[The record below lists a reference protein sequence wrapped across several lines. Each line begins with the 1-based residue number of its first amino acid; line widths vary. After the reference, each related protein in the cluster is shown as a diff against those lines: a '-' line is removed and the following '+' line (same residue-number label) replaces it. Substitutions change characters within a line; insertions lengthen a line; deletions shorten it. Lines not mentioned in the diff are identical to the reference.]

1 MRPGAQLPFL
11 RRRAIQIGPVPPAPA
26 ARIPPQ
32 IPFIIGNEACERFSF
47 YGMRNILTV
56 FLIDWL
62 LRNHLPAQGE
72 REASAKAGFHLFVFG
87 VYFTPLLGGFLADR
101 FLGKYRTILYI
112 SLLYCAGHACLALFP
127 DDRTGFYAGLVLIA
141 LGSGGI
147 KPCVSALVGD
157 QFTDENKQ
165 LVNKVFAVFYW
176 SINLGSFFASLLIPK
191 TLRLYG
197 PSVAFGIPGVL
208 MGIATLVFWL
218 GRNYYV
224 IVPPT
229 RRDPHSF
236 LAVVRSALRS
246 RGQGGRFLD
255 GARGEHPEEAVEGVK
270 AVFRVLSIFAFI
282 PFFWM
287 LFDQKASTWVVQAR
301 SMNLRI
307 GSWTFEPA
315 QMQLVNPALV
325 MILIPITTG
334 FVYPLFKRL
343 GWELTPLRR
352 MPIGMALGATSF
364 VAAGILNLPV
374 AAGERISVL
383 WQILPYVVLT
393 VGEIL
398 VSVTGLEFA
407 YTQAPLTM
415 KSVIQSFWNL
425 TTAAAN
431 LAVALASALAFFQ
444 GTALFFYY
452 AAFAYLAAL
461 GLALVARR
469 YKVIDW
475 YQRAPAER
483 TATRGATVAEP
494 A

>member
-1 MRPGAQLPFL
+1 MPR
-11 RRRAIQIGPVPPAPA
+11 
-26 ARIPPQ
+26 Q

-62 LRNHLPAQGE
+62 LRNDVPGQSQ
-72 REASAKAGFHLFVFG
+72 REASAKFVFHMFVFG

-101 FLGKYRTILYI
+101 FLGKYRTVLYI
-112 SLLYCAGHACLALFP
+112 SLLYCAGHACLAIFHDHP
-127 DDRTGFYAGLVLIA
+127 MGFYAGLVLIA

-157 QFTDENKQ
+157 QFTAENKH
-165 LVNKVFAVFYW
+165 LVNKVFAIFYW
-176 SINLGSFFASLLIPK
+176 SINLGSFFASMLIPK
-191 TLRLYG
+191 TLRLFG
-197 PSVAFGIPGVL
+197 PAVAFGIPGIL
-208 MGIATLVFWL
+208 MGIATLIFWL
-218 GRNYYV
+218 GRNQYV
-224 IVPPT
+224 KVPPT
-229 RRDPHSF
+229 GKNPHSF
-236 LAVVRSALRS
+236 VAVVRSALRN
-246 RGQGGRFLD
+246 RGRVGSFLD
-255 GARGEHPEEAVEGVK
+255 GARIEHPDEAVEGVK

-301 SMNLRI
+301 SMDLRV
-307 GSWTFEPA
+307 GSWNFEPS

-325 MILIPITTG
+325 MLLIPVTTG
-334 FVYPLFKRL
+334 IVYPFFQRL

-364 VAAGILNLPV
+364 VIAGLLNVPV
-374 AAGERISVL
+374 ASGEKISVV
-383 WQILPYVVLT
+383 WQVVPYVVLT

-431 LAVALASALAFFQ
+431 LLVALATAYVFFT

-452 AAFAYLAAL
+452 AGFAYLAAA

-469 YKVIDW
+469 YKVVEW
-475 YQRAPAER
+475 YQRAPVAQPIQRE
-483 TATRGATVAEP
+483 TPFAEP

>member
-1 MRPGAQLPFL
+1 M
-11 RRRAIQIGPVPPAPA
+11 
-26 ARIPPQ
+26 PPQ

-62 LRNHLPAQGE
+62 LRNQVPAQSE
-72 REASAKAGFHLFVFG
+72 REASAKAVFHLFVFG

-101 FLGKYRTILYI
+101 FLGKYRTVLYI
-112 SLLYCAGHACLALFP
+112 SLLYCLGHACLAMFH
-127 DDRTGFYAGLVLIA
+127 DDPKGFYAGLVLIA

-157 QFTDENKQ
+157 QFTAENKH
-165 LVNKVFAVFYW
+165 LVNKVFAIFYW

-191 TLRLYG
+191 TLRLFG
-197 PSVAFGIPGVL
+197 PAVAFGIPGIL
-208 MGIATLVFWL
+208 MGIATVVFWL
-218 GRNYYV
+218 GRNQYV
-224 IVPPT
+224 KVPPT
-229 RRDPHSF
+229 GENPHSF
-236 LAVVRSALRS
+236 VQVVLSAWRNRRRAGS
-246 RGQGGRFLD
+246 FLD
-255 GARGEHPEEAVEGVK
+255 GARSEHPEEAVEGVK
-270 AVFRVLSIFAFI
+270 AVFRVLSIFAFV

-301 SMNLRI
+301 SMDLHVGPWN
-307 GSWTFEPA
+307 FEPA

-325 MILIPITTG
+325 MLLIPFTTAV
-334 FVYPLFKRL
+334 VYPLFKRL

-352 MPIGMALGATSF
+352 MPIGIALGATSF
-364 VAAGILNLPV
+364 VIAGLLNVPV
-374 AAGERISVL
+374 AAGEKVSVV
-383 WQILPYVVLT
+383 WQVLPYVVLT
-393 VGEIL
+393 IGEIL

-431 LAVALASALAFFQ
+431 LAVALASAFVFFR

-452 AAFAYLAAL
+452 AGFAYLAAA
-461 GLALVARR
+461 GMALVARR
-469 YKVIDW
+469 YKVVEW
-475 YQRAPAER
+475 YQRAPAAQPVQPREPL
-483 TATRGATVAEP
+483 AEP

>member
-1 MRPGAQLPFL
+1 MRM
-11 RRRAIQIGPVPPAPA
+11 
-26 ARIPPQ
+26 PPQ
-32 IPFIIGNEACERFSF
+32 VPFIIGNEACERFSF

-62 LRNHLPAQGE
+62 LRNAVPSSTA
-72 REASAKAGFHLFVFG
+72 REASAKAVFHLFVFG

-112 SLLYCAGHACLALFP
+112 SLLYCAGHACLAIFSDQP
-127 DDRTGFYAGLVLIA
+127 AGFYAGLVLIA

-157 QFTDENKQ
+157 QFTAENKH
-165 LVNKVFAVFYW
+165 LMTKVFATFYW

-191 TLRLYG
+191 TLRLFG

-208 MGIATLVFWL
+208 MAIATIVFWL
-218 GRNYYV
+218 GRSYYV
-224 IVPPT
+224 KVPPT
-229 RRDPHSF
+229 GADPHSF
-236 LAVVRSALRS
+236 FAVIRSALRN
-246 RGQGGRFLD
+246 RGQGGPILD
-255 GARGEHPEEAVEGVK
+255 RARTEHPEEAVEGVK

-301 SMNLRI
+301 SMDLRI
-307 GSWTFEPA
+307 GSWNFEPA

-325 MILIPITTG
+325 MLLIPFTTA
-334 FVYPLFKRL
+334 VAYPLFKRA

-364 VAAGILNLPV
+364 VIAGLLNVPV
-374 AAGERISVL
+374 AAGTKIPVV
-383 WQILPYVVLT
+383 WHVLPYIVLT

-431 LAVALASALAFFQ
+431 LAVALASAFAVFR
-444 GTALFFYY
+444 GTGLFFYY
-452 AAFAYLAAL
+452 AAFAYLAAA

-469 YKVIDW
+469 YKVVER
-475 YQRAPAER
+475 YQRTPAPQ
-483 TATRGATVAEP
+483 TVQPAGPLPEP

>member
-1 MRPGAQLPFL
+1 M
-11 RRRAIQIGPVPPAPA
+11 
-26 ARIPPQ
+26 PPQ
-32 IPFIIGNEACERFSF
+32 IPFIVGNEACERFSF
-47 YGMRNILTV
+47 YGMRNILPV

-62 LRNHLPAQGE
+62 LRGQVPGQAEGE
-72 REASAKAGFHLFVFG
+72 AGAKAVFHLFVFG

-112 SLLYCAGHACLALFP
+112 SLLYCAGHACLAIFSDQP
-127 DDRTGFYAGLVLIA
+127 AGFYAGLVLIA

-157 QFTDENKQ
+157 PFTAENKH
-165 LVNKVFAVFYW
+165 LMTKVFAIFYW

-191 TLRLYG
+191 TLRLFG

-208 MGIATLVFWL
+208 MAIATIVFWS

-224 IVPPT
+224 KVPPT
-229 RRDPHSF
+229 GADPHSF
-236 LAVVRSALRS
+236 FAVIRSALRN
-246 RGQGGRFLD
+246 RGQGGPLLD
-255 GARGEHPEEAVEGVK
+255 RARTDHPEEAVEGVK

-307 GSWTFEPA
+307 GSWNFEPA

-325 MILIPITTG
+325 MLLIPFTTG
-334 FVYPLFKRL
+334 IVYPFFKRA

-364 VAAGILNLPV
+364 VIAGLLNIPV
-374 AAGERISVL
+374 SAGQKIPVT
-383 WQILPYVVLT
+383 WQVLPYVVLT
-393 VGEIL
+393 IGEIL

-415 KSVIQSFWNL
+415 MSVIQSFWYL
-425 TTAAAN
+425 TTVAVI
-431 LAVALASALAFFQ
+431 LYVAL
-444 GTALFFYY
+444 
-452 AAFAYLAAL
+452 
-461 GLALVARR
+461 
-469 YKVIDW
+469 D
-475 YQRAPAER
+475 
-483 TATRGATVAEP
+483 
-494 A
+494 

>member
-1 MRPGAQLPFL
+1 MRM
-11 RRRAIQIGPVPPAPA
+11 
-26 ARIPPQ
+26 PPQ
-32 IPFIIGNEACERFSF
+32 VPFIIGNEACERFSF

-62 LRNHLPAQGE
+62 LKTQVPGQSE
-72 REASAKAGFHLFVFG
+72 REASAKAVFHLFVFG
-87 VYFTPLLGGFLADR
+87 VYFTPLLGGYIADR
-101 FLGKYRTILYI
+101 HLGKYRTILSL

-127 DDRTGFYAGLVLIA
+127 GDVTGFYAGLALIA
-141 LGSGGI
+141 VGSGGI

-157 QFTDENKQ
+157 QFTAENKH

-191 TLRLYG
+191 TLRLWG

-208 MGIATLVFWL
+208 MGIATLIFWL
-218 GRNYYV
+218 GRDLYV
-224 IVPPT
+224 KVPPT
-229 RRDPHSF
+229 GRNPHSF
-236 LAVVRSALRS
+236 LAVLRSAFRN
-246 RGQGGRFLD
+246 RVPAGPFLD
-255 GARGEHPEEAVEGVK
+255 RARAEHPEDAVEGVK

-301 SMNLRI
+301 SMDLQI
-307 GSWTFEPA
+307 GGWKFEPS

-325 MILIPITTG
+325 MLLIPLTSGI
-334 FVYPLFKRL
+334 VYPLFKKL

-352 MPIGMALGATSF
+352 MPLGIALGATSF
-364 VAAGILNLPV
+364 VIAGLLNLPV
-374 AAGERISVL
+374 AAGERVSVL
-383 WQILPYVVLT
+383 WQVVPYAVLT

-407 YTQAPLTM
+407 YTQAPPTM

-431 LAVALASALAFFQ
+431 LAVAVASALAFFS

-469 YKVIDW
+469 YKGREW
-475 YQRAPAER
+475 YQPA
-483 TATRGATVAEP
+483 AGPQPVAREAGEP
-494 A
+494 ALG

>member
-1 MRPGAQLPFL
+1 M
-11 RRRAIQIGPVPPAPA
+11 
-26 ARIPPQ
+26 PPQ

-62 LRNHLPAQGE
+62 LRNQIPSLAE
-72 REASAKAGFHLFVFG
+72 REAGAKAVFHLFVFG

-101 FLGKYRTILYI
+101 FLGKYRTVLYL
-112 SLLYCAGHACLALFP
+112 SLFYCAGHACLALFHSDP
-127 DDRTGFYAGLVLIA
+127 RGFYLGLALIA

-157 QFTDENKQ
+157 QFTAENKH

-191 TLRLYG
+191 TLRLWG
-197 PSVAFGIPGVL
+197 PSVAFGIPGIL
-208 MGIATLVFWL
+208 MGIATIVFWL
-218 GRNYYV
+218 GRNHYV
-224 IVPPT
+224 RIPPT
-229 RRDPHSF
+229 GKNPHSF
-236 LAVVRSALRS
+236 IAVVHSALPAVA
-246 RGQGGRFLD
+246 QGGRFLD
-255 GARGEHPEEAVEGVK
+255 RARGEHPEEAVEGVK

-301 SMNLRI
+301 SMNLRV
-307 GSWTFEPA
+307 GSWNFEPS

-325 MILIPITTG
+325 MLLIPFTTG
-334 FVYPLFKRL
+334 VVYPLFKRL
-343 GWELTPLRR
+343 GWELSPLRR
-352 MPIGMALGATSF
+352 MPIGIALGATSF
-364 VAAGILNLPV
+364 VIAGILNLPIV
-374 AAGERISVL
+374 SGQKISIL
-383 WQILPYVVLT
+383 WQIIPYAVLT
-393 VGEIL
+393 IGEIL

-431 LAVALASALAFFQ
+431 LAVALASALAFFK

-452 AAFAYLAAL
+452 AAFAYLAAI

-469 YKVIDW
+469 YKVVDW
-475 YQRAPAER
+475 YQRAPQPAAGREHR
-483 TATRGATVAEP
+483 DGRVEDQLLPRGA
-494 A
+494 

>member
-1 MRPGAQLPFL
+1 
-11 RRRAIQIGPVPPAPA
+11 
-26 ARIPPQ
+26 
-32 IPFIIGNEACERFSF
+32 
-47 YGMRNILTV
+47 
-56 FLIDWL
+56 
-62 LRNHLPAQGE
+62 
-72 REASAKAGFHLFVFG
+72 
-87 VYFTPLLGGFLADR
+87 
-101 FLGKYRTILYI
+101 
-112 SLLYCAGHACLALFP
+112 LYCAGHACLAAFP
-127 DDRTGFYAGLVLIA
+127 DDPRGFYAGLALIA

-157 QFTDENKQ
+157 QFNEQNKH

-176 SINLGSFFASLLIPK
+176 SINLGSFFASMLIPK
-191 TLRLYG
+191 TLRLWG
-197 PSVAFGIPGVL
+197 PAVAFGIPGVL
-208 MGIATLVFWL
+208 MAIATIVFWL
-218 GRNYYV
+218 GRNLYV
-224 IVPPT
+224 KVPPT
-229 RRDPHSF
+229 GRNPHSF
-236 LAVVRSALRS
+236 IPVVRSAWRNRA
-246 RGQGGRFLD
+246 RGRPLLD
-255 GARGEHPEEAVEGVK
+255 GARAEHPEEAVEGVK

-301 SMNLRI
+301 SMDLRV
-307 GSWTFEPA
+307 GPWNFEPA

-325 MILIPITTG
+325 MLLIPFTTG
-334 FVYPLFKRL
+334 VAYPLFKRL

-352 MPIGMALGATSF
+352 MPLGIALGATAF
-364 VAAGILNLPV
+364 VIAGILNLPV
-374 AAGERISVL
+374 ASGERISIL
-383 WQILPYVVLT
+383 WQIIPYVVLT

-431 LAVALASALAFFQ
+431 LVVALASALAFFS

-452 AAFAYLAAL
+452 AAFAYLAAI

-469 YKVIDW
+469 YKVVEW
-475 YQRAPAER
+475 YQRVQAPQPAP
-483 TATRGATVAEP
+483 GATALGAEP

>member
-1 MRPGAQLPFL
+1 MTSPE
-11 RRRAIQIGPVPPAPA
+11 RAS
-26 ARIPPQ
+26 RLPPQ

-62 LRNHLPAQGE
+62 LRNQIPSLAQ
-72 REASAKAGFHLFVFG
+72 REAGAKAVFHLFVFA

-101 FLGKYRTILYI
+101 FLGKYRTVLYL
-112 SLLYCAGHACLALFP
+112 SLFYCAGHACLALFH
-127 DDRTGFYAGLVLIA
+127 DDPRGFYTGLALIA

-147 KPCVSALVGD
+147 KPCVAALVGD
-157 QFTDENKQ
+157 QFTTDNKH
-165 LVNKVFAVFYW
+165 LVNKVYAVFYW

-191 TLRLYG
+191 TLRLWG
-197 PSVAFGIPGVL
+197 PSVAFGIPGIL
-208 MGIATLVFWL
+208 MGIATVVFWL
-218 GRNYYV
+218 GRNRYV
-224 IVPPT
+224 RVPPT
-229 RRDPHSF
+229 GRNPHSF
-236 LAVVRSALRS
+236 AAVVRSALRN
-246 RGQGGRFLD
+246 RGQGGGFLD

-301 SMNLRI
+301 SMDPRV
-307 GSWTFEPA
+307 GPWTFEPS

-325 MILIPITTG
+325 MLLVPFTTG
-334 FVYPLFKRL
+334 IFYPLLKRL

-352 MPIGMALGATSF
+352 MPLGLAVGGTAF
-364 VAAGILNLPV
+364 VIAGLLNVPV
-374 AAGERISVL
+374 AAGQKISIL
-383 WQILPYVVLT
+383 WQIVPYVVLT
-393 VGEIL
+393 VSEIL

-407 YTQAPLTM
+407 YTQAPRTM
-415 KSVIQSFWNL
+415 KSVIQSFWTL

-431 LAVALASALAFFQ
+431 LAVALASALAFFS

-452 AAFAYLAAL
+452 AAFAYLAAI

-469 YKVIDW
+469 YKVVDW
-475 YQRAPAER
+475 YQQAPV
-483 TATRGATVAEP
+483 ATTPLRDP
-494 A
+494 ALGVGPA

>member
-1 MRPGAQLPFL
+1 M
-11 RRRAIQIGPVPPAPA
+11 
-26 ARIPPQ
+26 PPQ
-32 IPFIIGNEACERFSF
+32 VPFIIGNEACERFSF

-62 LRNHLPAQGE
+62 LKNQIPGRGD
-72 REASAKAGFHLFVFG
+72 REAAAKAAFHLFVFG

-112 SLLYCAGHACLALFP
+112 SLIYCAGHACLALFP
-127 DDRTGFYAGLVLIA
+127 DDRAGFYTGLALIA

-157 QFTDENKQ
+157 QFTAENKH

-191 TLRLYG
+191 TLRLFG

-208 MGIATLVFWL
+208 MAIATVVFWL

-224 IVPPT
+224 KVPPT

-236 LAVVRSALRS
+236 TAVVRSAWRN
-246 RGQGGRFLD
+246 RTQGGEFLD
-255 GARGEHPEEAVEGVK
+255 RARADHPPEAVEGTK

-307 GSWTFEPA
+307 GPWDFEPA

-325 MILIPITTG
+325 MLLIPLTTG
-334 FVYPLFKRL
+334 VVYPFFKRL

-352 MPIGMALGATSF
+352 MPIGIALGATAF
-364 VAAGILNLPV
+364 VIAGFLNLPV
-374 AAGERISVL
+374 AAGERISIL
-383 WQILPYVVLT
+383 WQVLPYVVLT

-469 YKVIDW
+469 YKVVDW
-475 YQRAPAER
+475 YQRAPVER
-483 TATRGATVAEP
+483 PPATAPAVAEP

>member
-1 MRPGAQLPFL
+1 M
-11 RRRAIQIGPVPPAPA
+11 
-26 ARIPPQ
+26 PPQ

-62 LRNHLPAQGE
+62 LRNDLPGQSQ
-72 REASAKAGFHLFVFG
+72 REASAKAVFHLFVFG

-101 FLGKYRTILYI
+101 FLGKYRTVLYI
-112 SLLYCAGHACLALFP
+112 SLLYCAGHACLAIFHGDP
-127 DDRTGFYAGLVLIA
+127 KGFYAGLVLIA

-157 QFTDENKQ
+157 QFTAENKH
-165 LVNKVFAVFYW
+165 LVNKVFAIFYW
-176 SINLGSFFASLLIPK
+176 SINLGSFFASMLIPK
-191 TLRLYG
+191 TLRLFG
-197 PSVAFGIPGVL
+197 PAVAFGIPGIL
-208 MGIATLVFWL
+208 MGIATVIFWL
-218 GRNYYV
+218 GRNQYV
-224 IVPPT
+224 RVPPT
-229 RRDPHSF
+229 GKNPHSF
-236 LAVVRSALRS
+236 LAVVRSALRNRARAGS
-246 RGQGGRFLD
+246 LLD
-255 GARGEHPEEAVEGVK
+255 GARAEHPQEAVEGVK

-301 SMNLRI
+301 SMDLRV
-307 GSWTFEPA
+307 GSWNFEPS

-325 MILIPITTG
+325 MLLIPVTTG
-334 FVYPLFKRL
+334 IVYPFFKRL

-364 VAAGILNLPV
+364 VIAGLLNVPV
-374 AAGERISVL
+374 ASGQKISVV
-383 WQILPYVVLT
+383 WQVLPYVVLT
-393 VGEIL
+393 IGEIL

-431 LAVALASALAFFQ
+431 LAVALASAFVFFS

-452 AAFAYLAAL
+452 AGFAYLAAA

-469 YKVIDW
+469 YKVVDW
-475 YQRAPAER
+475 YQRAPAPQPVQRE
-483 TATRGATVAEP
+483 APLAEP

>member
-1 MRPGAQLPFL
+1 MPR
-11 RRRAIQIGPVPPAPA
+11 
-26 ARIPPQ
+26 Q

-62 LRNHLPAQGE
+62 LRSNVAGQAE
-72 REASAKAGFHLFVFG
+72 REGAAKAVFHLFVFG

-101 FLGKYRTILYI
+101 FLGKYRTILYV
-112 SLLYCAGHACLALFP
+112 SLLYCAGHACLALFS
-127 DDRTGFYAGLVLIA
+127 DDLRGFYLGLALIA
-141 LGSGGI
+141 LGAGGI

-157 QFTDENKQ
+157 QFTAENKH
-165 LVNKVFAVFYW
+165 LVNKVFAMFYW

-191 TLRLYG
+191 TLRLFG

-208 MGIATLVFWL
+208 MAIATIIFWM
-218 GRNYYV
+218 GRHQYV
-224 IVPPT
+224 KVPPT
-229 RRDPHSF
+229 GRDPHSF
-236 LAVVRSALRS
+236 LAVIGSAFRHPE
-246 RGQGGRFLD
+246 RGGRFLD
-255 GARGEHPEEAVEGVK
+255 RARAEHPEEAVEGVK

-301 SMNLRI
+301 SMDLRI
-307 GSWTFEPA
+307 GAWNFEPA

-325 MILIPITTG
+325 MLLIPFTTG
-334 FVYPLFKRL
+334 VVYPLFKRM
-343 GWELTPLRR
+343 GWELTALRR

-364 VAAGILNLPV
+364 VIAGLLNIPV
-374 AAGERISVL
+374 SAGQRISVV
-383 WQILPYVVLT
+383 WQVLPYIVLT

-431 LAVALASALAFFQ
+431 LAVALASAFAVFR
-444 GTALFFYY
+444 GTGLFFYY
-452 AAFAYLAAL
+452 AAFAYLAAAA
-461 GLALVARR
+461 LALVARR
-469 YKVIDW
+469 YKVVEW
-475 YQRAPAER
+475 YQRTPAPQPASR
-483 TATRGATVAEP
+483 DAALAEP

>member
-1 MRPGAQLPFL
+1 M
-11 RRRAIQIGPVPPAPA
+11 
-26 ARIPPQ
+26 PPQ

-62 LRNHLPAQGE
+62 LANQIPGRGD
-72 REASAKAGFHLFVFG
+72 REAAAKATFHLFVFG

-101 FLGKYRTILYI
+101 YLGKYRTILYI
-112 SLLYCAGHACLALFP
+112 SLIYCAGHACLALFP
-127 DDRTGFYAGLVLIA
+127 DHRTGFYAGLALIA

-157 QFTDENKQ
+157 QFTADNKH

-191 TLRLYG
+191 TLRLFG
-197 PSVAFGIPGVL
+197 PAVAFGIPGVL
-208 MGIATLVFWL
+208 MAIATFVFWL
-218 GRNYYV
+218 GRDHYV
-224 IVPPT
+224 KVPPA
-229 RRDPHSF
+229 RSDPHSF
-236 LAVVRSALRS
+236 GAVIRSAWRN
-246 RGQGGRFLD
+246 RRQGGKFLD
-255 GARGEHPEEAVEGVK
+255 RARAEQPAEAVEGVK

-307 GSWTFEPA
+307 GPWQFEPS

-325 MILIPITTG
+325 MLLIPVTTG
-334 FVYPLFKRL
+334 VVYPFFKRR

-352 MPIGMALGATSF
+352 MPIGIALGATAF
-364 VAAGILNLPV
+364 AIAGILNVPV
-374 AAGERISVL
+374 AAGQRISVV
-383 WQILPYVVLT
+383 WQVVPYVVLT
-393 VGEIL
+393 IGEIL

-452 AAFAYLAAL
+452 AAFAYVAAL

-469 YKVIDW
+469 YKVVDW
-475 YQRAPAER
+475 YQRGPIGRPADLGP
-483 TATRGATVAEP
+483 AVAQP

>member
-1 MRPGAQLPFL
+1 
-11 RRRAIQIGPVPPAPA
+11 VPNPSLTS
-26 ARIPPQ
+26 RLPPQ

-62 LRNHLPAQGE
+62 LTNQVPAQGA
-72 REASAKAGFHLFVFG
+72 REASAKAIFHVFVFG
-87 VYFTPLLGGFLADR
+87 VFFTPLLGGFLADR

-112 SLLYCAGHACLALFP
+112 SLLYCAGHACLAMFP
-127 DDRTGFYAGLVLIA
+127 DNRTGFYTGLALIA

-157 QFTDENKQ
+157 QFTAENKH

-176 SINLGSFFASLLIPK
+176 SINLGSFFASLIIPK
-191 TLRLYG
+191 TLRLFG
-197 PSVAFGIPGVL
+197 PSVAFGIPGIL

-218 GRNYYV
+218 GRNQYV
-224 IVPPT
+224 KIPPT
-229 RRDPHSF
+229 GKNPHSF
-236 LAVVRSALRS
+236 LAVVSSAWRH
-246 RGQGGRFLD
+246 RGAAQLFLD
-255 GARGEHPEEAVEGVK
+255 GARSEHPQEAVEGVK
-270 AVFRVLSIFAFI
+270 AVFRVLSIFAFV

-301 SMNLRI
+301 SMDLRI
-307 GSWTFEPA
+307 GPFNFEPS

-325 MILIPITTG
+325 MLLIPFTTG
-334 FVYPLFKRL
+334 VLYPALKRI
-343 GWELTPLRR
+343 GWELKPLRR
-352 MPIGMALGATSF
+352 MSVGLALGATSF
-364 VAAGILNLPV
+364 VIAGLLNIPV
-374 AAGERISVL
+374 AAGERLSVL
-383 WQILPYVVLT
+383 WQIVPYVVLT
-393 VGEIL
+393 VSEIL

-407 YTQAPLTM
+407 YTQAPRTM

-425 TTAAAN
+425 TTAAGN
-431 LAVALASALAFFQ
+431 LAVAIVSALAFFH

-452 AAFAYLAAL
+452 AGFAYLAAI

-469 YKVIDW
+469 YKVVEW
-475 YQRAPAER
+475 YQRAPAPEPVQE
-483 TATRGATVAEP
+483 GAVAVKP

>member
-1 MRPGAQLPFL
+1 M
-11 RRRAIQIGPVPPAPA
+11 
-26 ARIPPQ
+26 PPQ

-62 LRNHLPAQGE
+62 LRNQLPDQGV
-72 REASAKAGFHLFVFG
+72 REASAKAVFHLFVFG

-112 SLLYCAGHACLALFP
+112 SLLYCAGHACLAFFS
-127 DDRTGFYAGLVLIA
+127 DDPRGFYLGLVLIA

-157 QFTDENKQ
+157 QFTAENKQ
-165 LVNKVFAVFYW
+165 LVNKVFATFYW

-197 PSVAFGIPGVL
+197 PSVAFGIPGIL
-208 MGIATLVFWL
+208 MGIATLIFWL
-218 GRNYYV
+218 GRNQYV
-224 IVPPT
+224 RVPPT
-229 RRDPHSF
+229 GKNPHSF
-236 LAVVRSALRS
+236 VEVVRSAVRN
-246 RGQGGRFLD
+246 RGRPGSFLD
-255 GARGEHPEEAVEGVK
+255 GARAEHPEEAVEGVK

-301 SMNLRI
+301 SMNLRV
-307 GSWTFEPA
+307 GPWNFEPA

-325 MILIPITTG
+325 MLLIPFTTG
-334 FVYPLFKRL
+334 IVYPFFKRL
-343 GWELTPLRR
+343 GWELSPLRR

-364 VAAGILNLPV
+364 VIAGLLNVPV
-374 AAGERISVL
+374 AAGQKIWIV
-383 WQILPYVVLT
+383 WQVLPYVVLT
-393 VGEIL
+393 IGEIL

-431 LAVALASALAFFQ
+431 LAVALASAFAFFT

-452 AAFAYLAAL
+452 AGFAYLAAL

-469 YKVIDW
+469 YKVVEW
-475 YQRAPAER
+475 YQRAPAPQPAPR
-483 TATRGATVAEP
+483 QAAVAEP

>member
-1 MRPGAQLPFL
+1 M
-11 RRRAIQIGPVPPAPA
+11 
-26 ARIPPQ
+26 PPQ
-32 IPFIIGNEACERFSF
+32 VPFIIGNEACERFSF

-62 LRNHLPAQGE
+62 LKDHVAAQTD
-72 REASAKAGFHLFVFG
+72 RETAAKAVFHLFVFG

-112 SLLYCAGHACLALFP
+112 SLLYCAGHACLAIFSDQP
-127 DDRTGFYAGLVLIA
+127 AGFYAGLVLIA

-157 QFTDENKQ
+157 QFTAENKH
-165 LVNKVFAVFYW
+165 LVNKVFAIFYW

-191 TLRLYG
+191 TLRLFG

-208 MGIATLVFWL
+208 MAIATIVFWL

-224 IVPPT
+224 KVPPT
-229 RRDPHSF
+229 GADPHSF
-236 LAVVRSALRS
+236 FAVIRSALRD
-246 RGQGGRFLD
+246 RGQGGPILD
-255 GARGEHPEEAVEGVK
+255 RARTEHPEEAVEGVK

-325 MILIPITTG
+325 MVLIPFTAG
-334 FVYPLFKRL
+334 VVYPFFKRL

-352 MPIGMALGATSF
+352 MPIGIALGATSF
-364 VAAGILNLPV
+364 VIAGLLNVPV
-374 AAGERISVL
+374 AAG
-383 WQILPYVVLT
+383 
-393 VGEIL
+393 
-398 VSVTGLEFA
+398 
-407 YTQAPLTM
+407 
-415 KSVIQSFWNL
+415 
-425 TTAAAN
+425 
-431 LAVALASALAFFQ
+431 
-444 GTALFFYY
+444 
-452 AAFAYLAAL
+452 
-461 GLALVARR
+461 
-469 YKVIDW
+469 
-475 YQRAPAER
+475 
-483 TATRGATVAEP
+483 
-494 A
+494 

>member
-1 MRPGAQLPFL
+1 M
-11 RRRAIQIGPVPPAPA
+11 
-26 ARIPPQ
+26 PPQ

-62 LRNHLPAQGE
+62 LKNTVPGQSQ
-72 REASAKAGFHLFVFG
+72 REGAAKAVFHLFVFG

-101 FLGKYRTILYI
+101 FLGKYRTILYV
-112 SLLYCAGHACLALFP
+112 SLLYCAGHACLALFSE
-127 DDRTGFYAGLVLIA
+127 DLHGFYLGLALIA
-141 LGSGGI
+141 LGAGGI

-157 QFTDENKQ
+157 QFTAENKH
-165 LVNKVFAVFYW
+165 LVNKVFAMFYW

-191 TLRLYG
+191 TLRLFG

-208 MGIATLVFWL
+208 MAVATLIFWL
-218 GRNYYV
+218 GRQQYV
-224 IVPPT
+224 KVPPT

-236 LAVVRSALRS
+236 MAVIRSAFRHPE
-246 RGQGGRFLD
+246 RGGRFLD
-255 GARGEHPEEAVEGVK
+255 RARAEHPEEAVEGVK
-270 AVFRVLSIFAFI
+270 AVFRILSIFAFI

-301 SMNLRI
+301 SMDLRI
-307 GSWTFEPA
+307 GPWNFEPA

-325 MILIPITTG
+325 MLLIPFTTG
-334 FVYPLFKRL
+334 VIYPLFKRM
-343 GWELTPLRR
+343 GWELTALRR

-364 VAAGILNLPV
+364 VIAGLLNIPV
-374 AAGERISVL
+374 SAGQKIPVI
-383 WQILPYVVLT
+383 WQVLPYVVLT

-431 LAVALASALAFFQ
+431 LAVALASAFVFFS

-452 AAFAYLAAL
+452 AAFAYLAAV

-469 YKVIDW
+469 YKVVEW
-475 YQRAPAER
+475 YQRTPAPQPVSRDAPL
-483 TATRGATVAEP
+483 AEP

>member
-1 MRPGAQLPFL
+1 M
-11 RRRAIQIGPVPPAPA
+11 
-26 ARIPPQ
+26 PPQ

-62 LRNHLPAQGE
+62 LKNHVPAQGD
-72 REASAKAGFHLFVFG
+72 REARAKAVFHLFVFG

-101 FLGKYRTILYI
+101 FLGKYRTVLYI
-112 SLLYCAGHACLALFP
+112 SVLYCLGHACLAMFSG
-127 DDRTGFYAGLVLIA
+127 DRTGFYVGLALIA

-147 KPCVSALVGD
+147 KPCVSAMVGD
-157 QFTDENKQ
+157 QFTAENKH
-165 LVNKVFAVFYW
+165 LVNKVFAMFYW

-191 TLRLYG
+191 TLRLFG
-197 PSVAFGIPGVL
+197 PSVAFGIPGIL
-208 MGIATLVFWL
+208 MAVATLIFWM

-224 IVPPT
+224 RIPPT
-229 RRDPHSF
+229 GKDPHSF
-236 LAVVRSALRS
+236 FAVLRAAWRNRA
-246 RGQGGRFLD
+246 RGVPFLD
-255 GARGEHPEEAVEGVK
+255 RARAEHPAEAVEGVK

-301 SMNLRI
+301 SMDLRI
-307 GSWTFEPA
+307 GPWKFEPS

-325 MILIPITTG
+325 MLLVPLTTG
-334 FVYPLFKRL
+334 VIYPFFKRR

-352 MPIGMALGATSF
+352 LPIGMALAATSF
-364 VAAGILNLPV
+364 VIAGILNVPV
-374 AAGERISVL
+374 AAGERVSIL
-383 WQILPYVVLT
+383 WQIAPYIVLT
-393 VGEIL
+393 IGEIM
-398 VSVTGLEFA
+398 VSITGLEFA

-415 KSVIQSFWNL
+415 KSIIQSFWNL

-431 LAVALASALAFFQ
+431 LAVAIASVFAVFR

-452 AAFAYLAAL
+452 AGFAYLAAA

-469 YKVIDW
+469 YKVVDW
-475 YQRAPAER
+475 YQRAPAPQPAR
-483 TATRGATVAEP
+483 SPAPLAEP

>member
-1 MRPGAQLPFL
+1 MPR
-11 RRRAIQIGPVPPAPA
+11 
-26 ARIPPQ
+26 Q

-62 LRNHLPAQGE
+62 LRNDLPSQSQ
-72 REASAKAGFHLFVFG
+72 REASAKAVFHLFVFG

-101 FLGKYRTILYI
+101 FLGKYRTVLYI
-112 SLLYCAGHACLALFP
+112 SLLYCAGHACLAMFH
-127 DDRTGFYAGLVLIA
+127 DDPKGFYAGLVLIA

-157 QFTDENKQ
+157 QFTAENKH
-165 LVNKVFAVFYW
+165 LVNKVFAIFYW
-176 SINLGSFFASLLIPK
+176 SINLGSFFASMLIPK
-191 TLRLYG
+191 TLRLFG
-197 PSVAFGIPGVL
+197 PAVAFGVPGIL
-208 MGIATLVFWL
+208 MGIATLIFWL
-218 GRNYYV
+218 GRNQYV
-224 IVPPT
+224 KIPPT
-229 RRDPHSF
+229 GKNPHSF
-236 LAVVRSALRS
+236 VAVVQSALKN
-246 RGQGGRFLD
+246 RGRLGSFLD
-255 GARGEHPEEAVEGVK
+255 GARVEHPDEAVEGVK

-301 SMNLRI
+301 SMDLRV
-307 GSWTFEPA
+307 GTWNFEPS

-325 MILIPITTG
+325 MLLIPVTTG
-334 FVYPLFKRL
+334 IVYPFFKRL

-364 VAAGILNLPV
+364 VIAGLLNVPV
-374 AAGERISVL
+374 ASGQKISVV
-383 WQILPYVVLT
+383 WQVLPYVVLT
-393 VGEIL
+393 IGEIL

-431 LAVALASALAFFQ
+431 LAVALASAFVFFS

-452 AAFAYLAAL
+452 AGFAYLAAA

-469 YKVIDW
+469 YKVVEW
-475 YQRAPAER
+475 YQRAPAPQPVQRE
-483 TATRGATVAEP
+483 APLAEP

>member
-1 MRPGAQLPFL
+1 M
-11 RRRAIQIGPVPPAPA
+11 
-26 ARIPPQ
+26 PPQ
-32 IPFIIGNEACERFSF
+32 VPFIIGNEACERFSF
-47 YGMRNILTV
+47 YGMRNILTI

-62 LRNHLPAQGE
+62 LRNQIPSQAE
-72 REASAKAGFHLFVFG
+72 REAGAKAVFHLFVFG

-112 SLLYCAGHACLALFP
+112 SLLYCAGHACLAAFS
-127 DDRTGFYAGLVLIA
+127 DSTSGFYTGLLLIA

-157 QFTDENKQ
+157 QFTQENKQ
-165 LVNKVFAVFYW
+165 LVNKVFAMFYW
-176 SINLGSFFASLLIPK
+176 SINLGSFFASMLIPK
-191 TLRLYG
+191 TLRLFG
-197 PSVAFGIPGVL
+197 PEVAFGIPGIL

-218 GRNYYV
+218 GRNLYV
-224 IVPPT
+224 KVPPT
-229 RRDPHSF
+229 GRNPHSF
-236 LAVVRSALRS
+236 TAVIASAWRN
-246 RGQGGRFLD
+246 RARGGRFLD
-255 GARGEHPEEAVEGVK
+255 RSRAEHPEEAVEGVK
-270 AVFRVLSIFAFI
+270 AVFRVLSIFAFV

-301 SMNLRI
+301 SMNLQV

-325 MILIPITTG
+325 MLLIPFTTG
-334 FVYPLFKRL
+334 VLYPAFKRL

-352 MPIGMALGATSF
+352 MPLGIALGATAF
-364 VAAGILNLPV
+364 VIAGLLNVPV
-374 AAGERISVL
+374 AAGERITIL

-431 LAVALASALAFFQ
+431 LVVALASALKFFS
-444 GTALFFYY
+444 GTTLFFYY
-452 AAFAYLAAL
+452 AAFAYLAAI

-469 YKVIDW
+469 YKVVEW
-475 YQRAPAER
+475 YQRAPAPEAAR
-483 TATRGATVAEP
+483 RQPALGPEP

>member
-1 MRPGAQLPFL
+1 M
-11 RRRAIQIGPVPPAPA
+11 
-26 ARIPPQ
+26 PPQ

-62 LRNHLPAQGE
+62 LRNDLPSQSQ
-72 REASAKAGFHLFVFG
+72 REASAKAVFHLFVFG

-101 FLGKYRTILYI
+101 FLGKYRTVLYI
-112 SLLYCAGHACLALFP
+112 SLLYCAGHACLAIFHGDP
-127 DDRTGFYAGLVLIA
+127 KGFYAGLALIA

-157 QFTDENKQ
+157 QFTAENKH
-165 LVNKVFAVFYW
+165 LVNKVFAIFYW

-191 TLRLYG
+191 TLRLFG
-197 PSVAFGIPGVL
+197 PAVAFGIPGIL
-208 MGIATLVFWL
+208 MGIATLIFWL
-218 GRNYYV
+218 GRNQYV
-224 IVPPT
+224 RVPPT
-229 RRDPHSF
+229 GKNPHSF
-236 LAVVRSALRS
+236 LEVVRSAFRNRGRS
-246 RGQGGRFLD
+246 GSFLE
-255 GARGEHPEEAVEGVK
+255 GARAEHPEEAVEGVK

-301 SMNLRI
+301 SMDLRV
-307 GSWTFEPA
+307 GPWSFEPS

-325 MILIPITTG
+325 MLLIPVTTG
-334 FVYPLFKRL
+334 IVYPFLKRL

-364 VAAGILNLPV
+364 VIAGLLNVPV
-374 AAGERISVL
+374 ASGQKISVV
-383 WQILPYVVLT
+383 WQVLPYVVLT

-431 LAVALASALAFFQ
+431 LAVALASAFVFFS

-452 AAFAYLAAL
+452 AGFAYLAAA

-469 YKVIDW
+469 YKIVEW
-475 YQRAPAER
+475 YQRAPAPQPIQRE
-483 TATRGATVAEP
+483 APLAEP

>member
-1 MRPGAQLPFL
+1 VSGVATEATASRMPS
-11 RRRAIQIGPVPPAPA
+11 
-26 ARIPPQ
+26 Q

-62 LRNHLPAQGE
+62 LKNSVAGQAE
-72 REASAKAGFHLFVFG
+72 REGAAKAVFHLFVFG

-101 FLGKYRTILYI
+101 FLGKYRTILYV
-112 SLLYCAGHACLALFP
+112 SLLYCAGHACLAMFS
-127 DDRTGFYAGLVLIA
+127 DDLRGFYLGLSLIA
-141 LGSGGI
+141 LGAGGI

-157 QFTDENKQ
+157 QFTAENKQ
-165 LVNKVFAVFYW
+165 LVNKVFAMFYW

-191 TLRLYG
+191 TLRLFG

-208 MGIATLVFWL
+208 MGIATIIFWL
-218 GRNYYV
+218 GRHQYV
-224 IVPPT
+224 RVPPT
-229 RRDPHSF
+229 GRDPHSF
-236 LAVVRSALRS
+236 MAVVASAFRH
-246 RGQGGRFLD
+246 RARGGRFLD
-255 GARGEHPEEAVEGVK
+255 RARAEHPEEAVEGVK

-307 GSWTFEPA
+307 GSWNFEPA

-325 MILIPITTG
+325 MLLIPVTTG
-334 FVYPLFKRL
+334 VVYPLFKRA

-364 VAAGILNLPV
+364 VIAGLLNIPV
-374 AAGERISVL
+374 SAGQKISVV
-383 WQILPYVVLT
+383 WQVLPYVVLT

-431 LAVALASALAFFQ
+431 LAVALASAFAFFT
-444 GTALFFYY
+444 GTVLFFYY
-452 AAFAYLAAL
+452 AGFAYLAAL

-469 YKVIDW
+469 YKVREW
-475 YQRAPAER
+475 YQRRP
-483 TATRGATVAEP
+483 TPEP
-494 A
+494 ATPAAAVVEPA

>member
-1 MRPGAQLPFL
+1 M
-11 RRRAIQIGPVPPAPA
+11 
-26 ARIPPQ
+26 PPQ
-32 IPFIIGNEACERFSF
+32 VPFIIGNEACERFSF

-62 LRNHLPAQGE
+62 LRNAVPSSTA
-72 REASAKAGFHLFVFG
+72 REASAKAVFHLFVFG

-112 SLLYCAGHACLALFP
+112 SLLYCAGHACLALFN
-127 DDRTGFYAGLVLIA
+127 DDPKGFYAGLVLIA

-157 QFTDENKQ
+157 QFTAENKH

-191 TLRLYG
+191 TLRLFG
-197 PSVAFGIPGVL
+197 PAVAFGIPGIL
-208 MGIATLVFWL
+208 MGIATLIFWL
-218 GRNYYV
+218 GRNQYV
-224 IVPPT
+224 KIPPT
-229 RRDPHSF
+229 GKNPHSF
-236 LAVVRSALRS
+236 LEVVRSALRN
-246 RGQGGRFLD
+246 RGRTGSFWA
-255 GARGEHPEEAVEGVK
+255 GAGAEHPEEAVEGVK
-270 AVFRVLSIFAFI
+270 AVFRILSIFAFI

-301 SMNLRI
+301 SMNLRV
-307 GSWTFEPA
+307 GAWNFEPA

-325 MILIPITTG
+325 MLLIPFTTG
-334 FVYPLFKRL
+334 VVYPFLKRL

-352 MPIGMALGATSF
+352 MPIGIALGATSF
-364 VAAGILNLPV
+364 VIAGLVNVPV
-374 AAGERISVL
+374 ASGQRISIL
-383 WQILPYVVLT
+383 WQVLPYVVLT
-393 VGEIL
+393 IGEIL

-431 LAVALASALAFFQ
+431 LAVAIASAFVFFS

-452 AAFAYLAAL
+452 AGFAYLAAA

-469 YKVIDW
+469 YKVVEW
-475 YQRAPAER
+475 YQRAPAPR
-483 TATRGATVAEP
+483 PAPRQAALAEP